1 MNAYYIRFVTLYIK
15 ELRRFTKIPGQTIL
29 APAATT
35 LLFMVIFSTAIGNSR
50 KNIF

>member
-1 MNAYYIRFVTLYIK
+1 MSAYYIRFITLYIK

-35 LLFMVIFSTAIGNSR
+35 LLFMIILVPQLELLEMNL
-50 KNIF
+50 

>member
-1 MNAYYIRFVTLYIK
+1 MSAYYIRFITLYIEK

-35 LLFMVIFSTAIGNSR
+35 LLFMIIFSTAIGTL
-50 KNIF
+50 K